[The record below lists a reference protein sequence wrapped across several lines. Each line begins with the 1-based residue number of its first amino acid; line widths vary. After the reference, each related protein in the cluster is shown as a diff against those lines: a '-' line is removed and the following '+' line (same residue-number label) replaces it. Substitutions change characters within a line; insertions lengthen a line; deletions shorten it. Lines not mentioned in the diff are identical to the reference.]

1 MRFIPTFKTYEST
14 LSLCHPEKYNLIFP
28 PVSIIFCTFGRTDM
42 LTWQDNLQNHELDP
56 ETKLRARNA
65 ARELRREARKR
76 GVHAVR
82 LLTPE
87 QRFGEV
93 IDALAEQRRET
104 GVHISEIART
114 FTAKFPT
121 RGHGHA
127 SLREVAAALRAKGW
141 IRIRDWKGATTGY
154 ETRWFPPEDQ

>member
-1 MRFIPTFKTYEST
+1 
-14 LSLCHPEKYNLIFP
+14 
-28 PVSIIFCTFGRTDM
+28 M
-42 LTWQDNLQNHELDP
+42 LTWVDTISSQELDP
-56 ETKLRARNA
+56 EAKLRARNA

-93 IDALAEQRRET
+93 IDALAEQRQET
-104 GVHISEIART
+104 GVHISEIAQT

-127 SLREVAAALRAKGW
+127 SVREVAAALRAKGW
-141 IRIRDWKGATTGY
+141 RRIRDWKGAESGY
-154 ETRWFPPEDQ
+154 QTRWFPPAA